1 MRRVSYQGMFGPGG
15 APGGGPPGGVYVRLG
30 DDAIGTR
37 RKEARNEVTFEISK
51 AQARWLKDAVEMS
64 GPGIDEGQVLRAV
77 VDLGMELDID
87 WAVIVR
93 GAALRAAVR
102 ESVMVRRP
110 ELT

>member
-1 MRRVSYQGMFGPGG
+1 
-15 APGGGPPGGVYVRLG
+15 
-30 DDAIGTR
+30 
-37 RKEARNEVTFEISK
+37 
-51 AQARWLKDAVEMS
+51 MS

-87 WAVIVR
+87 WAVIAR
-93 GAALRAAVR
+93 GTALRAAVR

>member
-37 RKEARNEVTFEISK
+37 RKEARTEVRFEISK

-93 GAALRAAVR
+93 GKALRAAVR

>member
-15 APGGGPPGGVYVRLG
+15 APGGAPGGVYVRLG

-37 RKEARNEVTFEISK
+37 RKEARKEVRFEIST
-51 AQARWLKDAVEMS
+51 AQARWLKDAVEIS

-77 VDLGMELDID
+77 MDLGMELDID

-93 GAALRAAVR
+93 GTALRTAVR

>member
-30 DDAIGTR
+30 DDAIDTR
-37 RKEARNEVTFEISK
+37 RKDAHNEVRFEISK

-77 VDLGMELDID
+77 MDLGMELDID

-93 GAALRAAVR
+93 GTALRTAVS